1 MLGRGCAERQQ
12 ESLGVSFLFGLILNQ
27 LHLFP
32 ILMVLVS
39 CNDYYY
45 YTLRLTGL
53 YVLVYFGRIFD
64 TFSRY
69 HWEFQCN
76 VMSLCFFYIARTR
89 THTHPCYTNKATPK
103 STLSL
108 ALAFTEN
115 YLSKGTTLMKWNTPY
130 RENKK
135 RTKNGSQRKTRT
147 KIVIKWKMGK

>member
-1 MLGRGCAERQQ
+1 MLDSGKGGGETQRRRER

-45 YTLRLTGL
+45 TLWLTGL

-69 HWEFQCN
+69 H
-76 VMSLCFFYIARTR
+76 
-89 THTHPCYTNKATPK
+89 
-103 STLSL
+103 
-108 ALAFTEN
+108 
-115 YLSKGTTLMKWNTPY
+115 
-130 RENKK
+130 
-135 RTKNGSQRKTRT
+135 
-147 KIVIKWKMGK
+147 